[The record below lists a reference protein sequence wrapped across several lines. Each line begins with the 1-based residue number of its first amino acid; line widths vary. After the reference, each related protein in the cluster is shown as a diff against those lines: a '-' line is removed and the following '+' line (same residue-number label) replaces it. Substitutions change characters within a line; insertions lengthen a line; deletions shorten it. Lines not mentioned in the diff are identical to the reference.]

1 MFLSINKIWI
11 YVCITV
17 KAVKLKTFHY
27 NPLYVRGGAGGPRNF
42 F

>member
-1 MFLSINKIWI
+1 MFKHKQNLDL
-11 YVCITV
+11 CITV